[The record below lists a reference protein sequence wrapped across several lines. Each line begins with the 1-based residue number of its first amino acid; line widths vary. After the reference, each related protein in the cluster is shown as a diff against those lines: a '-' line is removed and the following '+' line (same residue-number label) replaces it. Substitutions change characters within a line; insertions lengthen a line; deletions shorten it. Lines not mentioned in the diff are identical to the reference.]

1 VSRPGTAEVRLSGD
15 IDDIEAAAAALADC
29 CTVLARRGPYPSR
42 RDPGVRVYL
51 TIRTA

>member
-1 VSRPGTAEVRLSGD
+1 MSGPGTVEVRLSGD
-15 IDDIEAAAAALADC
+15 PGGIEAAAAALAAC
-29 CTVLARRGPYPSR
+29 CPVLSRRGPYPNR